1 MGAKKR
7 VIIPLFVT
15 VFLLAVFV
23 GVWMYILQNDYV
35 FKINGEKVTMNEFN
49 PYLVLQKKI
58 MEEEDE
64 NGENIWNMLIN
75 DAPAIET
82 ARNNAK
88 QSIVDTVVKVQEAK
102 ARKISL
108 THEEK
113 EQIRTAV
120 EYYTDILNDYGIT
133 KEEFVKINEDA
144 LLIDKLSVAIYK
156 ETDHS
161 THTHGK
167 IDLENYEKNIES
179 PNALA
184 FSSRHILFST
194 QGMTEAEADKVK
206 LKAESVLKR
215 VKNGEDFA
223 KLAGEYSE
231 DPGSK
236 DNGGLYED
244 ITSGS
249 FVSEYENAV
258 LSLKDGE
265 VYPELVKSSHGYHI
279 IKLESIKNPDGYLG
293 LAAAQNVIATEFYE
307 ISNKWVEEANVIVNE
322 QNYNSAQ

>member
-1 MGAKKR
+1 MSAKKR

-15 VFLLAVFV
+15 VLLLAVFV

-35 FKINGEKVTMNEFN
+35 FKINGQKVTMNEFN
-49 PYLVLQKKI
+49 PYLVLQKKL

-102 ARKISL
+102 ARKLSL

-120 EYYTDILNDYGIT
+120 EYYTDILTDYGIT

-144 LLIDKLSVAIYK
+144 LLIDKLSVAVYN

-167 IDLENYEKNIES
+167 IDLESYEKNVES
-179 PNALA
+179 PNALV

-194 QGMTEAEADKVK
+194 QGMPEAEAAKVK
-206 LKAESVLKR
+206 AKAEAVLKR
-215 VKNGEDFA
+215 VKAGEDFA

-236 DNGGLYED
+236 DNGGLYEN

-265 VYPELVKSSHGYHI
+265 IYPELVKSSHGYNI
-279 IKLESIKNPDGYLG
+279 IKLESIKNPEGYLG
-293 LAAAQNVIATEFYE
+293 LAAAQNVIVSEFNE
-307 ISNKWVEEANVIVNE
+307 ISNKWVEEAVVEVNE

>member
-1 MGAKKR
+1 MSAKKR

-15 VFLLAVFV
+15 VLLLAAFV

-35 FKINGEKVTMNEFN
+35 FKINGQKVTMNEFN

-102 ARKISL
+102 ARKLSL
-108 THEEK
+108 TREEK
-113 EQIRTAV
+113 EQIRQAV
-120 EYYTDILNDYGIT
+120 EYYSDILEEYGIT
-133 KEEFVKINEDA
+133 KEEFVKINEDT

-161 THTHGK
+161 AHSHGK
-167 IDLENYEKNIES
+167 IDMESYEKNIES

-194 QGMTEAEADKVK
+194 AGLTEAEAAKVK
-206 LKAESVLKR
+206 VKAETVLKR
-215 VKNGEDFA
+215 VKAGEDFA

-236 DNGGLYED
+236 NNGGLYED

-265 VYPELVKSSHGYHI
+265 IYPELVRSSHGYHI
-279 IKLESIKNPDGYLG
+279 IKLENIKNPEGYLG
-293 LAAAQNVIATEFYE
+293 LAAAQNVVVSEFYE
-307 ISNKWVEEANVIVNE
+307 IAKKWVEEADVKVNE

>member
-15 VFLLAVFV
+15 VLLLAVFI

-35 FKINGEKVTMNEFN
+35 FKINGQKVTMNEFN
-49 PYLVLQKKI
+49 PYLVLQKKL

-88 QSIVDTVVKVQEAK
+88 QSIVDTVVKIQQAK
-102 ARKISL
+102 ARKLSL
-108 THEEK
+108 TREEK

-120 EYYTDILNDYGIT
+120 EYYSDILDEYGIT

-144 LLIDKLSVAIYK
+144 LLIDKLSVAIYE

-167 IDLENYEKNIES
+167 IDIESYEKNIES
-179 PNALA
+179 PNALT

-194 QGMTEAEADKVK
+194 KGMAEAEANKAK
-206 LKAESVLKR
+206 AKAESLLKR
-215 VKNGEDFA
+215 VKAGEDFA

-258 LSLKDGE
+258 LSVNDGE
-265 VYPELVKSSHGYHI
+265 IYPELVKSSHGYHI
-279 IKLESIKNPDGYLG
+279 IKRESVKNPDGYLG
-293 LAAAQNVIATEFYE
+293 LVAAQNIIVSEFNE
-307 ISNKWVEEANVIVNE
+307 ISQKWIEDADVKTNE

>member
-1 MGAKKR
+1 MSAKKR
-7 VIIPLFVT
+7 VIIPLVVT
-15 VFLLAVFV
+15 ILLLAAFV

-35 FKINGEKVTMNEFN
+35 FKINGQKVTMNEFN

-120 EYYTDILNDYGIT
+120 EYYTDVLNDYGIT

-167 IDLENYEKNIES
+167 IDLESYEKNIES
-179 PNALA
+179 QNALS

-194 QGMTEAEADKVK
+194 KGMSEAEANNVKVK
-206 LKAESVLKR
+206 AEAVLKR
-215 VKNGEDFA
+215 VKAGEDFA

-236 DNGGLYED
+236 DNGGLYEN

-265 VYPELVKSSHGYHI
+265 IYPELVKSSHGYHI
-279 IKLESIKNPDGYLG
+279 IKLESIKNLDGYLG
-293 LAAAQNVIATEFYE
+293 LAAAQNVIVSEFNE
-307 ISNKWVEEANVIVNE
+307 ISNKWVEEAVVEVNE